1 MLNSILKRLPLVITN
16 NCNPTKLARHQTGVK
31 GYPSQ
36 HEHTSNNR
44 YISTSENVHNS
55 DNIHKSS
62 GPADTERIGGLPL
75 ELINKRKLEQSS
87 RTLSTLQNHP
97 IPAATRT
104 AVSTDENRE
113 FLAVFPEIV
122 NEMVE
127 ITNKYSPNE
136 ISEWF
141 ARSLEYNIP
150 HGKLNRGLL
159 TVLTYKNLVKSE
171 DLTPENIKRAQI
183 LGWCVE
189 ILHSF
194 FLVYDDVM
202 DNSSTRRGQV
212 CWHKVPQVGLI
223 ALNDALM
230 MENGLY
236 AVLKNHFRHL
246 DCYVDLM
253 ELFHEI
259 TFITTCGQSLD
270 LLNAN
275 NNVLS
280 FSMEK
285 YNATVANKTAYYTF
299 YLPFALAMHLA
310 GIKDPEAF
318 RQSKTILLEMGHF
331 FQVQDDFLDC
341 FGNPEITGKIGTDI
355 QDNKCS
361 WLAVVCMQ
369 RANEEQKQ
377 IMLDCYGQS
386 DPEKAQKVK
395 DLYKSMGLPNTY
407 AIYEEESYNMIKTHI
422 QQTSRGVPHGIFLQI
437 LNKIYQRES

>member
-1 MLNSILKRLPLVITN
+1 MLNSLLRRLPRSKFLLSNCKATTN
-16 NCNPTKLARHQTGVK
+16 LARPTTG
-31 GYPSQ
+31 GN
-36 HEHTSNNR
+36 ETTNICNR
-44 YISTSENVHNS
+44 YISTSDIVQNS
-55 DNIHKSS
+55 DKIHTNSS
-62 GPADTERIGGLPL
+62 PNETERIGGLPL
-75 ELINKRKLEQSS
+75 ELINKRKLENSS
-87 RTLSTLQNHP
+87 RALSTLQNHP

-104 AVSTDENRE
+104 VVSTEENRE
-113 FLAVFPEIV
+113 FLAIFPEIV
-122 NEMVE
+122 NELVE
-127 ITNKYSPNE
+127 ITNKYSPAE
-136 ISEWF
+136 ISAWF
-141 ARSLEYNIP
+141 ARALEYNVP

-171 DLTPENIKRAQI
+171 DLTTENIKRAQI
-183 LGWCVE
+183 LGWCIE

-194 FLVYDDVM
+194 FLLYDDVM
-202 DNSSTRRGQV
+202 DNSSTRRGQT

-230 MENGLY
+230 MENALY
-236 AVLKNHFRHL
+236 SLLKKHFRSL
-246 DCYVDLM
+246 DSYIDLI

-275 NNVLS
+275 NDVLS

-377 IMLDCYGQS
+377 IMLDCYGQN
-386 DPEKAQKVK
+386 DPEKTQKVK
-395 DLYKSMGLPNTY
+395 NLYKSLGLPNTY

-437 LNKIYQRES
+437 LNKIYQRDA